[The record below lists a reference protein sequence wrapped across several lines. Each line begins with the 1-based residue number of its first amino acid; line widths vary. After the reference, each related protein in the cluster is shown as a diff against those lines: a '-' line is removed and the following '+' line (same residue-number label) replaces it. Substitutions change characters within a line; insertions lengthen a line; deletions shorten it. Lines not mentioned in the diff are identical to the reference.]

1 MFSFSAGA
9 TFLLFSVDL
18 TENKSDNRPA
28 FKREM
33 HGMTS
38 PFSLDR
44 RVVVTGM
51 GLVSCLGTTL
61 DEVSA
66 SLRRGRSGLGIVD
79 ERKALGYR
87 SPLSGILPPLDPSAI
102 LKKKEIKSMPEQ
114 VIYAAL
120 AAHHAF
126 EESGTPVELFDSDRA
141 GIIMGSDSS
150 AGAAGAVLRT
160 VETEKTTQS
169 LGSGAVVRCMNSSP
183 SMNLGIKYKMRG
195 GSLTVSGACASG
207 AHALGLSY
215 LMIKMG
221 WTDVMFTGG
230 CQEVCWESMAAF
242 DGLMAFST
250 RVDAPGEASRPFDR
264 DRDGLVPSGGGA
276 VLFLE
281 ELGSAKARNAK
292 IYAEMIGYA
301 LTSDG
306 YHLTEPSSIGAER
319 CMNHALRDAGLLP
332 GDVDYINAHA
342 TGTLAGDAAEAR
354 AIHAVF
360 GSKGPPVSSTKSMTG
375 HECWMAGA
383 SEAIYSILMMRDG
396 FVAPNI
402 NFTGF
407 SDGAP
412 EINVARQAVEKDLN
426 VVLSNSFGFGGTN
439 ACLLFKRYAA

>member
-1 MFSFSAGA
+1 
-9 TFLLFSVDL
+9 
-18 TENKSDNRPA
+18 
-28 FKREM
+28 
-33 HGMTS
+33 MTS
-38 PFSLDR
+38 SHDSDR

-61 DEVSA
+61 DTVSEA
-66 SLRRGRSGLGIVD
+66 LRSGQSGIGVVD
-79 ERKALGYR
+79 ERIRLGYR
-87 SPLSGILPPLDPSAI
+87 SPLSGCLPPLDPSAI
-102 LKKKEIKSMPEQ
+102 LKKKELKSMPEQ

-126 EESGTPVELFDSDRA
+126 QESGAPVEIFDNDRA
-141 GIIMGSDSS
+141 GIIIGSDSS

-160 VETEKTTQS
+160 VETEKTTQG

-183 SMNLGIKYKMRG
+183 SINLGIKYKVRG
-195 GSLTVSGACASG
+195 GSFTVSGACASG

-242 DGLMAFST
+242 DALMTFST
-250 RVDAPGEASRPFDR
+250 RVDSPAQASRPFDQH
-264 DRDGLVPSGGGA
+264 RDGLVPSGGGA
-276 VLFLE
+276 ILFLE
-281 ELGSAKARNAK
+281 ELSSAKARNAK

-306 YHLTEPSSIGAER
+306 YHLTEPSSIGAVR
-319 CMNHALRDAGLLP
+319 CMSDVLKQAGISAN
-332 GDVDYINAHA
+332 DVDYINAHA
-342 TGTLAGDAAEAR
+342 TATIAGDMSEAK

-360 GSKGPPVSSTKSMTG
+360 GSNGPPVSSTKSMTG

-383 SEAIYSILMMRDG
+383 SEAIYSILMLRDG
-396 FVAPNI
+396 FVAPNV

-407 SDGAP
+407 SEGMP
-412 EINVARQAVEKDLN
+412 KINVAAKPLQKDLKI
-426 VVLSNSFGFGGTN
+426 VLSNSFGFGGTN
-439 ACLLFKRYAA
+439 ACLLFKRYAE

>member
-1 MFSFSAGA
+1 
-9 TFLLFSVDL
+9 
-18 TENKSDNRPA
+18 
-28 FKREM
+28 
-33 HGMTS
+33 MTS
-38 PFSLDR
+38 PFSLER

-51 GLVSCLGTTL
+51 GVISCLGTTL
-61 DEVSA
+61 DAVSA
-66 SLRRGRSGLGIVD
+66 ALRRGQSGIGIVE

-87 SPLSGILPPLDPSAI
+87 SPLSGCLPPLDPAAV

-120 AAHHAF
+120 AAENALRD
-126 EESGTPVELFDSDRA
+126 SGTPVELFDSDRA
-141 GIIMGSDSS
+141 GIIIGSDSS
-150 AGAAGAVLRT
+150 AGASGAVLRT
-160 VETEKTTQS
+160 VETEKTTQT

-195 GSLTVSGACASG
+195 GSFTVSGACASG

-215 LMIKMG
+215 LMIKLG

-250 RVDAPGEASRPFDR
+250 RVDAPTEASRPFDQH
-264 DRDGLVPSGGGA
+264 RDGLVPSGGA
-276 VLFLE
+276 AILFLE
-281 ELGSAKARNAK
+281 ELGSALARKAT

-306 YHLTEPSSIGAER
+306 YHLTEPSSVGAER
-319 CMNHALRDAGLLP
+319 CMRNALREAGLTP
-332 GDVDYINAHA
+332 GDVDYVNAHA

-360 GSKGPPVSSTKSMTG
+360 GAAGAPVSSTKSMTG

-407 SDGAP
+407 SEGMPA
-412 EINVARQAVEKDLN
+412 INVAARPVDKKLDL
-426 VVLSNSFGFGGTN
+426 VLSNSFGFGGTN
-439 ACLLFKRYAA
+439 ACLLFKRYMG